1 MSLNY
6 AYYSDNMKKNS
17 SGSEQYRK
25 QYGVAYFGYDTITVT
40 LRYKYIVK
48 LCLSY
53 YRDNKEKDNRYASEQ
68 YRKQYGVAH
77 HEVWSIN
84 SGLELPTGA
93 ISSPKV
99 PVNLEFWILQ
109 FLEHDN
115 IIASIYC

>member
-6 AYYSDNMKKNS
+6 VYYSDNMKENS

-53 YRDNKEKDNRYASEQ
+53 YRDNKEKENRYASEQ

-84 SGLELPTGA
+84 SGLNYPQ
-93 ISSPKV
+93 V
-99 PVNLEFWILQ
+99 PYHLRKFQLIWNSGYYNSLNTTI
-109 FLEHDN
+109 
-115 IIASIYC
+115 